1 MNRAIE
7 WFARNPVAAN
17 LLLVMILAGGVL
29 SLFTIKKEVFP
40 EFNADT
46 ISVSVVYLGAAPEE
60 VEEGVCVRV
69 EEALQ
74 GLEGIKRLRST
85 ASENVGRV
93 LIEVEQ
99 GADTRKVLDEVK
111 ARVDAIS
118 TFPEQTEQPVIQEL
132 LFRSQVINVAVSG
145 DADERTLKHL
155 GERVRDEILDLPGI
169 SQVELTNVRPYE
181 ISIEVSETTLRRYNL
196 SFDEVVQAV
205 RRSSLDL
212 PGGSIKT
219 DGGEILFRTKGQAY
233 RGKQFEDIVLRS
245 FPDGTR
251 LKLGEVANIVDGFE
265 DTDQSARFDGKP
277 AVMVQVFRV
286 GDESALEIKDAIDTY
301 IAKAKL
307 RMPEGIELTMW
318 QDDTKILKSRLDLMV
333 RNGRAGFILV
343 FLSLAIFLRLR
354 LAFWVSVG
362 LAISFLGAFWV
373 IPYYD
378 VSINLLSLFAF
389 IVVLGIVV
397 DDAIVVG
404 ENIYAHVERGESG
417 VKAAI
422 AGAKR
427 VGVPVVFAVLT
438 TVAAFSP
445 LLSVPGNMGK
455 FMRVIPI
462 IVIATLLFSLLESLF
477 ILPAHLRH
485 LKPEEDSAKISNR
498 IKRRWR
504 RFQDE
509 FARRMNLFVRR
520 FYAPS
525 LEFALNWRYGTIA
538 VGIATFVL
546 TIGLAVGGWV
556 KFNFFPNVDAD
567 NVVAL
572 LTMPQGTPADVTAE
586 AVQRLEASAL
596 VLKKE
601 MTRSEDSEPMIEH
614 ILASTGEQPFRVRQ
628 QQGSGRASASF
639 AGAHIGEVNLQ
650 LMPSEERDLTSPEIA
665 KRWRGLTG
673 PIPDAVELVFSY
685 SLFSAGEPIN
695 IQLAGSDYN
704 QLQTAAQELK
714 AAVGEYPGVFD
725 VTDSYRAGKQEVKLK
740 IKPEAES
747 LGLTLFDLARQVRQA
762 FYGEEAQ
769 RIQRN
774 RDDVRVMVRYPEEER
789 RSLSDLEN
797 MRLRV
802 PGSAEVPFSVAAE
815 ADLGR
820 GYAAIN
826 RTDRKRTISVTA
838 NVDDN
843 VGNANEIMASLQKTA
858 LPAILDKYPS
868 VSYSLEGQQREQQE
882 TMAGLFDGYLIA
894 LLLIYILLAIPFK
907 SYSQPIIVMSAIPFG
922 IVGAIWGH
930 VIMGMDLTILS
941 MFGIVALAGVVVND
955 SLVMVDFINRER
967 ANGLPLATAI
977 REAGIAR
984 FRAILLTS
992 LTTFLGLTPL
1002 LLERSLQAQ
1011 FLIPMAISLGFGVI
1025 FATFIT
1031 LVLVPVGYYILED
1044 GKVRLLQLVG
1054 KSSPELDQ
1062 PETQGQLIAGS
1073 SKVQ

>member
-665 KRWRGLTG
+665 KRWRELTG

-714 AAVGEYPGVFD
+714 AAVGKYPGVFD

-1073 SKVQ
+1073 

>member
-714 AAVGEYPGVFD
+714 AAVGKYPGVFD

-1073 SKVQ
+1073 

>member
-422 AGAKR
+422 A
-427 VGVPVVFAVLT
+427 
-438 TVAAFSP
+438 
-445 LLSVPGNMGK
+445 
-455 FMRVIPI
+455 
-462 IVIATLLFSLLESLF
+462 
-477 ILPAHLRH
+477 
-485 LKPEEDSAKISNR
+485 
-498 IKRRWR
+498 
-504 RFQDE
+504 Q
-509 FARRMNLFVRR
+509 
-520 FYAPS
+520 
-525 LEFALNWRYGTIA
+525 
-538 VGIATFVL
+538 
-546 TIGLAVGGWV
+546 
-556 KFNFFPNVDAD
+556 
-567 NVVAL
+567 
-572 LTMPQGTPADVTAE
+572 
-586 AVQRLEASAL
+586 
-596 VLKKE
+596 
-601 MTRSEDSEPMIEH
+601 
-614 ILASTGEQPFRVRQ
+614 
-628 QQGSGRASASF
+628 
-639 AGAHIGEVNLQ
+639 
-650 LMPSEERDLTSPEIA
+650 
-665 KRWRGLTG
+665 
-673 PIPDAVELVFSY
+673 
-685 SLFSAGEPIN
+685 
-695 IQLAGSDYN
+695 
-704 QLQTAAQELK
+704 
-714 AAVGEYPGVFD
+714 
-725 VTDSYRAGKQEVKLK
+725 
-740 IKPEAES
+740 
-747 LGLTLFDLARQVRQA
+747 
-762 FYGEEAQ
+762 
-769 RIQRN
+769 
-774 RDDVRVMVRYPEEER
+774 
-789 RSLSDLEN
+789 
-797 MRLRV
+797 
-802 PGSAEVPFSVAAE
+802 
-815 ADLGR
+815 
-820 GYAAIN
+820 
-826 RTDRKRTISVTA
+826 
-838 NVDDN
+838 
-843 VGNANEIMASLQKTA
+843 
-858 LPAILDKYPS
+858 
-868 VSYSLEGQQREQQE
+868 
-882 TMAGLFDGYLIA
+882 
-894 LLLIYILLAIPFK
+894 
-907 SYSQPIIVMSAIPFG
+907 
-922 IVGAIWGH
+922 
-930 VIMGMDLTILS
+930 
-941 MFGIVALAGVVVND
+941 
-955 SLVMVDFINRER
+955 
-967 ANGLPLATAI
+967 
-977 REAGIAR
+977 
-984 FRAILLTS
+984 
-992 LTTFLGLTPL
+992 
-1002 LLERSLQAQ
+1002 
-1011 FLIPMAISLGFGVI
+1011 
-1025 FATFIT
+1025 
-1031 LVLVPVGYYILED
+1031 
-1044 GKVRLLQLVG
+1044 
-1054 KSSPELDQ
+1054 
-1062 PETQGQLIAGS
+1062 
-1073 SKVQ
+1073 

>member
-665 KRWRGLTG
+665 KRWRELTG

-1073 SKVQ
+1073 

>member
-572 LTMPQGTPADVTAE
+572 LTMPQGTPAEVTAE

-639 AGAHIGEVNLQ
+639 AGAHLGEVNLQ

-665 KRWRGLTG
+665 KRWRELTG

-1073 SKVQ
+1073 

>member
-639 AGAHIGEVNLQ
+639 AGAHLGEVNLQ

-1073 SKVQ
+1073 

>member
-572 LTMPQGTPADVTAE
+572 LTMPQGTPAEVTAE

-639 AGAHIGEVNLQ
+639 AGAHLGEVNLQ

-1073 SKVQ
+1073 

>member
-1073 SKVQ
+1073 

>member
-704 QLQTAAQELK
+704 QLQTAAQ
-714 AAVGEYPGVFD
+714 
-725 VTDSYRAGKQEVKLK
+725 
-740 IKPEAES
+740 
-747 LGLTLFDLARQVRQA
+747 
-762 FYGEEAQ
+762 
-769 RIQRN
+769 
-774 RDDVRVMVRYPEEER
+774 
-789 RSLSDLEN
+789 
-797 MRLRV
+797 
-802 PGSAEVPFSVAAE
+802 
-815 ADLGR
+815 
-820 GYAAIN
+820 
-826 RTDRKRTISVTA
+826 
-838 NVDDN
+838 
-843 VGNANEIMASLQKTA
+843 
-858 LPAILDKYPS
+858 
-868 VSYSLEGQQREQQE
+868 
-882 TMAGLFDGYLIA
+882 
-894 LLLIYILLAIPFK
+894 
-907 SYSQPIIVMSAIPFG
+907 
-922 IVGAIWGH
+922 
-930 VIMGMDLTILS
+930 
-941 MFGIVALAGVVVND
+941 
-955 SLVMVDFINRER
+955 
-967 ANGLPLATAI
+967 
-977 REAGIAR
+977 
-984 FRAILLTS
+984 
-992 LTTFLGLTPL
+992 
-1002 LLERSLQAQ
+1002 
-1011 FLIPMAISLGFGVI
+1011 
-1025 FATFIT
+1025 
-1031 LVLVPVGYYILED
+1031 
-1044 GKVRLLQLVG
+1044 
-1054 KSSPELDQ
+1054 
-1062 PETQGQLIAGS
+1062 
-1073 SKVQ
+1073 

>member
-639 AGAHIGEVNLQ
+639 AGAHLGEVNLQ

-665 KRWRGLTG
+665 KRWRELTG

-1073 SKVQ
+1073 

>member
-639 AGAHIGEVNLQ
+639 AGAHLGEVNLQ

-665 KRWRGLTG
+665 KRWRELTG

-714 AAVGEYPGVFD
+714 AAVGKYPGVFD

-1073 SKVQ
+1073 

>member
-639 AGAHIGEVNLQ
+639 AGAHLGEVNLQ

-714 AAVGEYPGVFD
+714 AAVGKYPGVFD

-1073 SKVQ
+1073 